1 VSSIACSGSAP
12 ASSKA
17 TRPSSSRARMI
28 WRSHMP
34 CAPRRAR
41 RRAGRSERAR
51 ADACAAEKHAPP
63 STALTCARHRPRMSV
78 HLGAARRAG
87 RLRRA
92 ARAGR
97 RPGRAQGARA
107 AVRAAAGHA
116 AGHGRGGPAAHRL
129 FPRIDWLHAGGVG
142 GQLQVPVG
150 GHDVRAGRP
159 VAARRGT
166 DAQLL
171 ARPHAARR
179 PRGRRRGCVHH
190 GQRMVGPKD
199 SCHVWWPNDI
209 QATPT
214 TAAARRA
221 GGRAGGREG
230 GRARAFT
237 RVAAALASCVP
248 SESGSAALPPPSA
261 AVCCHALSSTPA
273 PGLAAADV
281 PTRAPPPLASGVAGC
296 GRLPPAAPLAV
307 AGVPAAASERAP
319 PPPAAAAAAATG
331 LPVRPCLCA
340 ARAAAAAGAGAAAHA
355 AGAPSARAEEPERGA
370 APGSGGAGATCD
382 SASGCEEAGPGAA
395 PPRPAPLPP
404 PAAQLGRAACGLCT

>member
-1 VSSIACSGSAP
+1 MSSIACSGSAP

-107 AVRAAAGHA
+107 TVRAAAGHA

-159 VAARRGT
+159 VAARRGA

-179 PRGRRRGCVHH
+179 PRGSRRRCAHH

-307 AGVPAAASERAP
+307 AGVPAAATGRCPRRLQRQQLQPGCPAVRARARRGPRPLQARVPPRMRPAP
-319 PPPAAAAAAATG
+319 PALALGSQSGGRCRAQAAQVHCVTAPPAAMMQG
-331 LPVRPCLCA
+331 P
-340 ARAAAAAGAGAAAHA
+340 AR
-355 AGAPSARAEEPERGA
+355 RRRG
-370 APGSGGAGATCD
+370 PHRCRRRRRS
-382 SASGCEEAGPGAA
+382 
-395 PPRPAPLPP
+395 
-404 PAAQLGRAACGLCT
+404 